1 MDQKETE
8 NKVLT
13 TEEKIELNI
22 KNKKQKKLKKNI
34 IIWSIILVILVSSI
48 TIYSNYKSTGFF
60 FWQDKEAIMLAS
72 MPVPEEEIVQKLK
85 YTKTVDLSGELQPYD
100 TENVLSKSSGTID
113 SVLVENGEWVTK
125 GQLLVTIDDTEV
137 QYQISG
143 LEAEIKET
151 QLKGTSSKLELLNM
165 ELTSY
170 QSKLDDKK
178 LYSPID
184 GIVTNVAVAVGDY
197 TSVQDKCITVIDV
210 SKLMVEV
217 NIDELDLKYIT
228 EDSIA
233 NITYE
238 SLPGVNSTARISYMP
253 YAGYLSDQ
261 GIGVK
266 TVEFTIDNPPEDIY
280 PGFSFEG
287 TILGES
293 EEEMLIV
300 SEDAVKTANS
310 QSYVMKQTSDGSEKV
325 TVTTNYLSEGYVQIL
340 TGDITEGDVL
350 LVTKVVTTS
359 TDNQTESGLLSSSMI
374 GVGAGG
380 PPSGGGGGN
389 ARPQN

>member
-1 MDQKETE
+1 MDSKQIE

-22 KNKKQKKLKKNI
+22 KKKKQKKMKKNI
-34 IIWSIILVILVSSI
+34 IVWSIVAVVLIGS
-48 TIYSNYKSTGFF
+48 TIVYSNYKSTGFF

-72 MPVPEEEIVQKLK
+72 MPIPEEETVQKLK
-85 YTKTVDLSGELQPYD
+85 YTKTVDLSGELEPYQ

-113 SVLVENGEWVTK
+113 SVLVENGDIVTK

-137 QYQISG
+137 QYQISA

-151 QLKGTSSKLELLNM
+151 KLQGTSSKLELLNM
-165 ELTSY
+165 ELASY
-170 QSKLDDKK
+170 QSKLDDTK
-178 LYSPID
+178 LYAPID
-184 GIVTNVAVAVGDY
+184 GIVTDVNVAVGDY
-197 TSVQDKCITVIDV
+197 TSAQDDCVTIIDA

-217 NIDELDLKYIT
+217 DIDELDLKYIT
-228 EDSIA
+228 EDSVA
-233 NITYE
+233 TITYE
-238 SLPGVNSTARISYMP
+238 SLPGVTSEAVISYMP

-266 TVEFTIDNPPEDIY
+266 TVEFTINNPPEGIY

-287 TILGES
+287 TIIGES

-300 SEDAVKTANS
+300 SEDAVKTKNNE
-310 QSYVMKQTSDGSEKV
+310 SYVMKQTSDGSEQV
-325 TVTTNYLSEGYVQIL
+325 TVTTNYLSEGYVEIL
-340 TGDITEGDVL
+340 TGDITEGDIL
-350 LVTKVVTTS
+350 LVTKAATT
-359 TDNQTESGLLSSSMI
+359 TTEAQSENGLLSTSMM

-380 PPSGGGGGN
+380 PPSGDGN
-389 ARPQN
+389 ARRPQN